1 MQVPIEIRTAY
12 QDYPALA
19 AMLQSRDQAQ
29 VFSLLGADRIGVE
42 LILTLDEQR
51 GGGALRQIPVQGM
64 ATALPVQLP
73 IQSVADKL
81 LQRFGETHNRPG
93 LSG

>member
-1 MQVPIEIRTAY
+1 
-12 QDYPALA
+12 
-19 AMLQSRDQAQ
+19 
-29 VFSLLGADRIGVE
+29 
-42 LILTLDEQR
+42 
-51 GGGALRQIPVQGM
+51 M